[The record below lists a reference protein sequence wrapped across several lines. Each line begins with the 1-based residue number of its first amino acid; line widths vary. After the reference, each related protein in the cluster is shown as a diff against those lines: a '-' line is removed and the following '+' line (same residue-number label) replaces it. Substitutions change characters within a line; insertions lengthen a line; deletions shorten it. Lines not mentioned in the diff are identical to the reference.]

1 MKTHLTWL
9 AALAASIGLCAAA
22 TAQSRDAVNCF
33 DDGAVSASGTSA
45 APGSTGVSRRASK
58 ASTQRYQQ
66 LARERGTLPVAF
78 PSCSAKNDRSAKA
91 ECVSAALERRGTTL
105 ASSTGRRPC

>member
-1 MKTHLTWL
+1 
-9 AALAASIGLCAAA
+9 
-22 TAQSRDAVNCF
+22 
-33 DDGAVSASGTSA
+33 
-45 APGSTGVSRRASK
+45 VSRRASK

-78 PSCSAKNDRSAKA
+78 PSCSAKNDRTAKA
-91 ECVSAALERRGTTL
+91 ECVSAALERRSSMV

>member
-9 AALAASIGLCAAA
+9 AAVAASIGLCTAAA
-22 TAQSRDAVNCF
+22 AQSRESVNCF

-45 APGSTGVSRRASK
+45 APGNRGVSSRASK

-78 PSCSAKNDRSAKA
+78 PSCSAKNDRTAKA
-91 ECVSAALERRGTTL
+91 ECVSAALERRSSML
-105 ASSTGRRPC
+105 ASGNGRRPC